1 MGTFTQAIWWLLLF
15 VDNDLNSMKFRDSC
29 HQTVSRMV
37 WERVLNRY
45 YYLALIVL
53 FFGLSPSCW
62 LGYQL
67 IGATF
72 DENGLLV
79 EVFALI
85 PLAWFFLLLGLIT
98 GFYLIWKNGRE

>member
-1 MGTFTQAIWWLLLF
+1 MLDSF
-15 VDNDLNSMKFRDSC
+15 LNLS
-29 HQTVSRMV
+29 
-37 WERVLNRY
+37 ERIRRIRENGKLCSSNRESFESFMNRY
-45 YYLALIVL
+45 YYLASMVL
-53 FFGLSPSCW
+53 FFGLSASCW

-67 IGATF
+67 IGATV

-98 GFYLIWKNGRE
+98 GFYLIWKNRRP

>member
-1 MGTFTQAIWWLLLF
+1 MLDSF
-15 VDNDLNSMKFRDSC
+15 LNLSGRIRRIRENGNLYSSNRDSFE
-29 HQTVSRMV
+29 SFM
-37 WERVLNRY
+37 NRY

-53 FFGLSPSCW
+53 FFGLSASCW
-62 LGYQL
+62 LGYHM
-67 IGATF
+67 IGSTV

-98 GFYLIWKNGRE
+98 GFYLIWKNRRP

>member
-1 MGTFTQAIWWLLLF
+1 M
-15 VDNDLNSMKFRDSC
+15 
-29 HQTVSRMV
+29 
-37 WERVLNRY
+37 NRN

-53 FFGLSPSCW
+53 LFGLSASCW
-62 LGYQL
+62 LGYQM
-67 IGATF
+67 IGSNV
-72 DENGLLV
+72 DENGLFD

>member
-1 MGTFTQAIWWLLLF
+1 MEKIAIRLPDYEQDGLGG
-15 VDNDLNSMKFRDSC
+15 
-29 HQTVSRMV
+29 
-37 WERVLNRY
+37 RVLNRY
-45 YYLALIVL
+45 YYLALIIL
-53 FFGLSPSCW
+53 FFGLSASCW

-67 IGATF
+67 IGATV

-98 GFYLIWKNGRE
+98 GFYLIWKNRRP